1 MAFSIPTLTATS
13 RWLRGLVASAI
24 KGARADLWPNNLP
37 IFIKVVAMAAG
48 QGNLRAEWIFKQV
61 FVSTADA
68 DMLDL
73 HGYEIGLAR
82 KPAAAATGLMVF
94 AATDGATL
102 PAGAIID
109 AGGLSYSI
117 RAGAVAAGNSI
128 SVLVDALETG
138 ALGNLPAAA
147 EVRLREPWDGV
158 TQTGEVGPL
167 GLSGGIVKEL
177 DEPYRRRL
185 IFRKRNKPR
194 GGAKSDYE
202 GWVGEVAGFSTTG
215 TRAFAAPPEPGTV
228 RVYPLLEGSG
238 AARIPSPADV
248 VRCADYLETKR
259 PLTATVVVVQPVAK
273 LIPVTI
279 SQLATDSAETRAEIV
294 AEMLDLFDERA
305 FVARGGET
313 FPLSWLS
320 EAASRAVGESRH
332 RLTVPPADVGLL
344 PGEYPVFGGLTVVA

>member
-1 MAFSIPTLTATS
+1 MAFTIPTLTATS
-13 RWLRGLVASAI
+13 RWLRGVVASAVE
-24 KGARADLWPNNLP
+24 GARADLWPNNT
-37 IFIKVVAMAAG
+37 VVFVKALAMAAG
-48 QGNLRAEWIFKQV
+48 QGNLRAQWIFKQI

-73 HGYEIGLAR
+73 HGYEIGLGR
-82 KPAAAATGLMVF
+82 KPAAAATGLMIF

-102 PAGAIID
+102 PAGAVID
-109 AGGLSYSI
+109 AGGLSFTV
-117 RAGAVAAGNSI
+117 RAAAVAAGNSI
-128 SVLVDALETG
+128 TVPVDALETG
-138 ALGNLPAAA
+138 PLGNLPPGA
-147 EVRLREPWDGV
+147 EVRLREPWPGV
-158 TQTGEVGPL
+158 DQAGETGPL
-167 GLSGGIVKEL
+167 GLSGGVAKEL

-202 GWVGEVAGFSTTG
+202 GWVGEVAGFTVTG
-215 TRAFAAPPEPGTV
+215 TRAFAATPEPGTV
-228 RVYPLLEGSG
+228 RVYPLLEGTG
-238 AARIPSPADV
+238 AERIPGGADV
-248 VRCADYLETKR
+248 ARCADYLETKR

-273 LIPVTI
+273 PIPVTLA
-279 SQLATDSAETRAEIV
+279 QLANDSAETRAEIV

>member
-1 MAFSIPTLTATS
+1 MAFTIPTLTATS
-13 RWLRGLVASAI
+13 RWLRGLVGSAI
-24 KGARADLWPNNLP
+24 KGARADLWPNNLT
-37 IFIKVVAMAAG
+37 IFVKALAMAAG
-48 QGNLRAEWIFKQV
+48 QGNLRAEWIFKQI

-82 KPAAAATGLMVF
+82 KPASVATGQIVF
-94 AATDGATL
+94 AATDGAIL
-102 PAGAIID
+102 PAGAVID
-109 AGGLSYSI
+109 AGGLAFAV
-117 RAGAVAAGNSI
+117 RVAATAVGNSI
-128 SVLVDALETG
+128 TVLVDALETG
-138 ALGNLPAAA
+138 PLGNLPAAA

-158 TQTGEVGPL
+158 EQAGEVGPL
-167 GLSGGIVKEL
+167 GLSGGFAREL

-202 GWVGEVAGFSTTG
+202 SWVGEVSGFTTTG
-215 TRAFAAPPEPGTV
+215 TRAFAASPEPGTV

-238 AARIPSPADV
+238 AERLPSGADV
-248 VRCADYLETKR
+248 TRCAEYLETKR
-259 PLTATVVVVQPVAK
+259 PLTATLVVVQPTAK

-279 SQLATDSAETRAEIV
+279 TQLASDSAETRAEIV
-294 AEMLDLFDERA
+294 AEMLDMFDERS
-305 FVARGGET
+305 FVASGGET

-332 RLTVPPADVGLL
+332 KLTVPPDDVGLL
-344 PGEYPVFGGLTVVA
+344 AGEYPVFGGLTVA

>member
-94 AATDGATL
+94 AASEGATL
-102 PAGAIID
+102 PAGAVID
-109 AGGLSYSI
+109 AGGLSFTI
-117 RAGAVAAGNSI
+117 RAAAVAVGNSI
-128 SVLVDALETG
+128 TVVVDALETG
-138 ALGNLPAAA
+138 PLGNLPAGA

-158 TQTGEVGPL
+158 TQSGEAGPL
-167 GLSGGIVKEL
+167 GLSGGVAREL

-194 GGAKSDYE
+194 GGTASDYQS
-202 GWVGEVAGFSTTG
+202 WVGEVAGFTTSG
-215 TRAFAAPPEPGTV
+215 TRAFAATPAAGTV
-228 RVYPLLEGSG
+228 TVYPLLDGSG
-238 AARIPSPADV
+238 ADRQPSPADV
-248 VRCADYLETKR
+248 VRCADYIETKR
-259 PLTATVVVVQPVAK
+259 PLAATVLVIRPQTK
-273 LIPVTI
+273 GIGVTI
-279 SQLATDSAETRAEIV
+279 ANLENDSVETRAEIV
-294 AEMLDLFDERA
+294 AELLDMFDERA

-313 FPLSWLS
+313 FPASWIS
-320 EAASRAVGESRH
+320 EAVSRALGESRH
-332 RLTVPPADVGLL
+332 RLVLPA
-344 PGEYPVFGGLTVVA
+344 GETALAAGECPVFTGLTVA